1 MRISDWSSDV
11 CSSDLDAIGIE
22 ALNAEIERSGLA
34 RRLDTRFDAAEIF
47 VEDGVLER
55 DAQREDAVEPALD
68 RRKVFGKPAGL
79 ALQIESG
86 QPLALVPADRLQLH
100 LKSVVYGKSVSERVD
115 LRGGRVIK
123 KNN

>member
-34 RRLDTRFDAAEIF
+34 RRLDTRFDEAEIF

-86 QPLALVPADRLQLH
+86 QPLELVHADRLERESTR
-100 LKSVVYGKSVSERVD
+100 LKSRH
-115 LRGGRVIK
+115 
-123 KNN
+123 

>member
-34 RRLDTRFDAAEIF
+34 RRLDTRFDEAEIF

-68 RRKVFGKPAGL
+68 RRQVFGKPAGL

-86 QPLALVPADRLQLH
+86 QQLEIVHADRL
-100 LKSVVYGKSVSERVD
+100 KFAGRSEGRRVGKEC
-115 LRGGRVIK
+115 GGK
-123 KNN
+123 G